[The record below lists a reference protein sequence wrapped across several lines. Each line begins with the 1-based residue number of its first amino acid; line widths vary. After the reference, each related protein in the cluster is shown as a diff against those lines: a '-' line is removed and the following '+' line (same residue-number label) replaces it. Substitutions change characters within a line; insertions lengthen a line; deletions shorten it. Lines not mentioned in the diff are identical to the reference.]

1 MKILHVIFSLNT
13 GGTETMLVDI
23 INEQSK
29 TKEVYLI
36 IVNNVFSERLI
47 QSISEKVTIYF
58 LKRKPASKNAIPI
71 ILFNYKIYSINPTI
85 IHFHNH
91 NGIDLVKYKTKAI
104 TCLTIH
110 DVKIPSMHFL
120 KYIKLFSISHAVHK
134 DVVERTGIKTVTV
147 YNGINFENI
156 KTRIDFDKTEKFK
169 IVQVSRLEHE
179 KKGQDILIK
188 AISLLVKEKGLS
200 NIELNLIGEGKS
212 LGYLKNLVEE
222 LNIKNNVNFLG
233 VKTREFIY
241 EELINHQLLVQ
252 PSLYEG
258 FGLTVVEGMASKLPV
273 LVSDIDGPMEIIN
286 NGQYGDYFRSGDVKE
301 CSEKILEVVQKVN
314 TKLSKEKIEESYFYA
329 KRCFNIEKT
338 AENYINNY
346 E

>member
-1 MKILHVIFSLNT
+1 MKIVHVIFSLNT

-36 IVNNVFSERLI
+36 IVNNVFNDRLI
-47 QSISEKVTIYF
+47 KKINKKVTIYF
-58 LKRKPASKNAIPI
+58 LKRKPASKNPIPFL
-71 ILFNYKIYSINPTI
+71 LFNYNLYKINPAI

-91 NGIDLVKYKTKAI
+91 NGITLLKYKTRAI

-110 DVKIPSMHFL
+110 DVKIPESYFL
-120 KYIKLFSISHAVHK
+120 RYKKIFSISNAVQK
-134 DVVERTGIKTVTV
+134 DVLERSGIKSVKV
-147 YNGINFENI
+147 YNGIKFEDI
-156 KTRIDFDKTEKFK
+156 KTKIVFGKTEIFK
-169 IVQVSRLEHE
+169 IIQVSRLEHE

-188 AISLLVKEKGLS
+188 AISFLVKEKGLN
-200 NIELNLIGEGKS
+200 NIELNLIGEGNS

-222 LNIKNNVNFLG
+222 LNIENHVNFLG

-241 EELINHQLLVQ
+241 KELMNYQLLVQ

-258 FGLTVVEGMASKLPV
+258 FGLTVVEGMAAKIPV
-273 LVSDIDGPMEIIN
+273 LVSDIDGPMEIVD
-286 NGQYGDYFRSGDVKE
+286 NGQYGHYFRSGDIKE
-301 CSEKILEVVQKVN
+301 CSEKILEIINDLQKEGIR
-314 TKLSKEKIEESYFYA
+314 EKMEKTYQYA
-329 KRCFNIEKT
+329 KGNFNIIKT